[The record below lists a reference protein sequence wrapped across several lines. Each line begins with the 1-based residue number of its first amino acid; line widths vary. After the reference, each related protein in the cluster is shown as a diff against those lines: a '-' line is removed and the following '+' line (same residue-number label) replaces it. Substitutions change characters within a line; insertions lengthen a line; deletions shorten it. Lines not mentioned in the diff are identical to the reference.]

1 MAGVSTKE
9 IKNRIRSMESTR
21 QITKAMEMVAASK
34 LRRAQAQVL
43 SSRPYFEILYST
55 IADIASSNRDFSSPY
70 LQERPVKKV
79 MYIVIAGDRG
89 LAGGYNSNILKL
101 VQSEIAGKDAVV
113 LPIGKKALDYFRSK
127 QIPTFTEHYA
137 EAAELTVGDCFSVSK
152 QVSKAFL
159 AGEFDQIVVAYT
171 NFVSVLAQTPAA
183 MQLLPLKKPEKKE
196 STNQGDILYEGDSEE
211 VFAAII
217 PEYLGGVIYGALC
230 ESRASEQAARRAAMD
245 SATQNADDMIDDL
258 SLKFNRARQAA
269 ITQEITEISSN
280 ELGRDA

>member
-34 LRRAQAQVL
+34 LRRAQSQVL

-55 IADIASSNRDFSSPY
+55 IADIAATNRDFSSPY
-70 LQERPVKKV
+70 LKERPVNKV

-113 LPIGKKALDYFRSK
+113 LPLGNKAVDYFKSK
-127 QIPTFTEHYA
+127 RVPILTEAYA
-137 EAAELTVGDCFSVSK
+137 EAADVTIGDCFSISK
-152 QVSKAFL
+152 QLCGAFL
-159 AGEFDQIVVAYT
+159 KGDFDEIHVAYT
-171 NFVSVLAQTPAA
+171 DFVSVLSQNPASR
-183 MQLLPLKKPEKKE
+183 QLLPLERPEAA
-196 STNQGDILYEGDSEE
+196 TGVNRVDTLYDGDIED

-245 SATQNADDMIDDL
+245 SATQNADDMIGDL

-269 ITQEITEISSN
+269 ITQEITEIVAGS
-280 ELGRDA
+280 

>member
-34 LRRAQAQVL
+34 LRRAQSQVL

-55 IADIASSNRDFSSPY
+55 IADIAATNRDFSSPF
-70 LQERPVKKV
+70 LKERPVNKV

-113 LPIGKKALDYFRSK
+113 LPLGKKAVDYFKSK
-127 QIPTFTEHYA
+127 RVPILTEAYA
-137 EAAELTVGDCFSVSK
+137 EAADVTIGDCFSISK
-152 QVSKAFL
+152 QLCAAFL
-159 AGEFDQIVVAYT
+159 KGDFDEIHVAYT
-171 NFVSVLAQTPAA
+171 DFVSVLSQNPAA
-183 MQLLPLKKPEKKE
+183 RQLLPLEKPEAAPGV
-196 STNQGDILYEGDSEE
+196 NRGDTLYEGDSEE
-211 VFAAII
+211 VFASII

-245 SATQNADDMIDDL
+245 SATQNADDMIGDL

-269 ITQEITEISSN
+269 ITQEITEIVAGS
-280 ELGRDA
+280 